1 MWHRVYGLAVKSE
14 MVLSVNQE
22 SSKQAKITVQV
33 RLQRPQTSDATD
45 LDRLMTDEA
54 NTDPELTVW
63 DWTKIRRVLAFT
75 FFIISFGSVTGWIL
89 LRSASSDVEGSP
101 ALQASPTQASVASS
115 AITSTVPSSIE
126 LSSTASIA
134 TLESSAPAKVATAD
148 DAVLDESAA
157 LSESAMLSENATLS
171 ENAAQSEDLP
181 LTADEAIG
189 EHPFRTENIASTPEH
204 MSVIQRSEAQ
214 IPVAVTDIDRTEAPQ
229 PGFRRVVLT
238 ASMERLE
245 PGADL
250 GEQVKGDIARLYFF
264 TELEGFAGQVV
275 KHRWFYQQQL
285 QTEATL
291 TIEDTPWRTYSEK
304 WLPAEQRGAWHIEVV
319 DVKDKVL
326 LRRDFYY
333 Q

>member
-1 MWHRVYGLAVKSE
+1 

-115 AITSTVPSSIE
+115 AITST
-126 LSSTASIA
+126 A
-134 TLESSAPAKVATAD
+134 TLESAAPAKVATAD

-157 LSESAMLSENATLS
+157 LSENAMLSENATLS